1 MTIASYAQRNSEKE
15 KGKHGFSRHML
26 IELILRLAKFFYASG
41 IEAHEKHRALH
52 GSIEGNTEDIIKCTK
67 AFEIFYN

>member
-1 MTIASYAQRNSEKE
+1 
-15 KGKHGFSRHML
+15 ML